1 MAKIILTSRY
11 LRNASKETLRNYVRY
26 IGTREGVERIP
37 AENKKN
43 PASIRQKQLVRQIT
57 AVRAAGKYDSLRVHR
72 FDLLNI
78 CFVRINLTVHITF
91 PDTSCDKLIILSAK
105 VKDDH

>member
-37 AENKKN
+37 AENKKE
-43 PASIRQKQLVRQIT
+43 S
-57 AVRAAGKYDSLRVHR
+57 GKYPPETAGAADNQGFSR
-72 FDLLNI
+72 FEKNVGI
-78 CFVRINLTVHITF
+78 
-91 PDTSCDKLIILSAK
+91 
-105 VKDDH
+105 

>member
-11 LRNASKETLRNYVRY
+11 LRNASKEKLWNYVRY

-43 PASIRQKQLVRQIT
+43 PASVRQKQLVRQII
-57 AVRAAGKYDSLRVHR
+57 RD
-72 FDLLNI
+72 
-78 CFVRINLTVHITF
+78 F
-91 PDTSCDKLIILSAK
+91 PDSKK
-105 VKDDH
+105 MVHN